1 MKNTI
6 RIGTRGSNLALIQA
20 EMVKSALL
28 KKIPHIAVEI
38 FTIKTKGD
46 KILDTPLASI
56 NDKGLF
62 IKEIEEALIN
72 NEIDIAVHSLKDVPT
87 EMPKTLTIGAVLER
101 AEVKDVL
108 LANKGEKLDQLRSKA
123 IIATSSLR
131 RKAQLLNY
139 NKKFKIINIRG
150 NIDTRINKLKT
161 GYCDALVLAGA
172 GVIRSGY
179 EEKISEYLKHEIM
192 MPAVCQGIIGVE
204 YRIDDLESAEYLK
217 AINHEITYLTARAES
232 AFLRHLKGGC
242 QIPIGCFSTTIGDLY
257 KMEGMISDL
266 RGKKIIKKA
275 ISGPFKDAV
284 ILAVELAE
292 LILKSGGE
300 DILKDIRDEK

>member
-20 EMVKSALL
+20 EMVKNALL

-123 IIATSSLR
+123 IIATSSLS
-131 RKAQLLNY
+131 
-139 NKKFKIINIRG
+139 KI
-150 NIDTRINKLKT
+150 
-161 GYCDALVLAGA
+161 
-172 GVIRSGY
+172 
-179 EEKISEYLKHEIM
+179 
-192 MPAVCQGIIGVE
+192 
-204 YRIDDLESAEYLK
+204 
-217 AINHEITYLTARAES
+217 
-232 AFLRHLKGGC
+232 
-242 QIPIGCFSTTIGDLY
+242 
-257 KMEGMISDL
+257 
-266 RGKKIIKKA
+266 
-275 ISGPFKDAV
+275 
-284 ILAVELAE
+284 
-292 LILKSGGE
+292 
-300 DILKDIRDEK
+300 